1 MRRVH
6 CPTQNIRQELASWW
20 RRYRVTCKHAVDEV
34 IVEKLLNGVQ
44 LVDEKT
50 PLKAV
55 DVERIDE
62 RVLEMTITSG
72 KYHQVKRMIAAAGN
86 RVEGL
91 ERVRFGKL
99 TLPDDLPLGEWRWLS
114 GVSDVIRREK

>member
-1 MRRVH
+1 
-6 CPTQNIRQELASWW
+6 
-20 RRYRVTCKHAVDEV
+20 
-34 IVEKLLNGVQ
+34 
-44 LVDEKT
+44 
-50 PLKAV
+50 
-55 DVERIDE
+55 
-62 RVLEMTITSG
+62 MTITSG

-114 GVSDVIRREK
+114 GVSDVI

>member
-1 MRRVH
+1 M
-6 CPTQNIRQELASWW
+6 
-20 RRYRVTCKHAVDEV
+20 
-34 IVEKLLNGVQ
+34 
-44 LVDEKT
+44 
-50 PLKAV
+50 KAV

-91 ERVRFGKL
+91 EWKRSPAGRRAAFAKVL
-99 TLPDDLPLGEWRWLS
+99 DEA
-114 GVSDVIRREK
+114 GVSYTLRREKGSGIEAACGQLALKRKLEDAGAAGGCANKNVG

>member
-1 MRRVH
+1 M
-6 CPTQNIRQELASWW
+6 
-20 RRYRVTCKHAVDEV
+20 
-34 IVEKLLNGVQ
+34 
-44 LVDEKT
+44 
-50 PLKAV
+50 KAV

-114 GVSDVIRREK
+114 GVSDVI